1 MPIRT
6 IPTFAPGQVSKVG
19 HTSDRWIKQVTRVL
33 THVCIVT
40 KVHSESLN
48 YQYLS
53 IYNIKIKSYL
63 TKGYQLSGICN
74 FHLARI
80 SAVQLLTLAHNFGH
94 PARSRMFG
102 SF

>member
-19 HTSDRWIKQVTRVL
+19 HTSDRWIKQATRVL

-48 YQYLS
+48 VIINIYQY
-53 IYNIKIKSYL
+53 I
-63 TKGYQLSGICN
+63 
-74 FHLARI
+74 I
-80 SAVQLLTLAHNFGH
+80 SK
-94 PARSRMFG
+94 
-102 SF
+102 